1 MDRNLLITT
10 RLCRLCGQARKSLW
24 IETED
29 DAISSEDDA
38 GQARKSL
45 WIETPCIFND
55 LHISMVRLVRAC
67 GSKLTKVL
75 FPVNAAIGQARKSL
89 WIETPMSEHYNDKG
103 HGSGS

>member
-10 RLCRLCGQARKSLW
+10 ILFRLCGQARKSLW

-67 GSKLTKVL
+67 GSKLQCQSIITTK
-75 FPVNAAIGQARKSL
+75 AMGQARKSL
-89 WIETPMSEHYNDKG
+89 WIETLT
-103 HGSGS
+103 GSR